1 MLMDFQEGPNPIMV
15 RSNGQRLK
23 VCAKEKAKIAH
34 GDVLELIP
42 GDYFVKYVD
51 MGDEHKSGRVR
62 KILQQS
68 RGIDRLWKMRLWQ
81 EHYRLANVQFLF
93 PIHSCTVCLT
103 DNRPIHYIIDSY
115 FGVFSYCY

>member
-51 MGDEHKSGRVR
+51 MGDEHESSVPMHLSDLKKGKRHSEEDTAAVKRNR
-62 KILQQS
+62 QIMEDEALARTLQVS
-68 RGIDRLWKMRLWQ
+68 
-81 EHYRLANVQFLF
+81 
-93 PIHSCTVCLT
+93 
-103 DNRPIHYIIDSY
+103 
-115 FGVFSYCY
+115 